1 LGAFNVQIESQCVS
15 CLISRAFQ
23 EVQLATT
30 NLSVQL
36 NAITEVVG
44 ILDYSLTQEGRLEK
58 IPAYVGTR
66 RDHVIQQ
73 ITKCKDP
80 YAQLK
85 RESNKAALQLIS
97 PLEDYL
103 KEPTDSKQF
112 FRRACIAASLGN
124 VIEYGVAG
132 HEIPW
137 DNLSFLI
144 SQAENELA
152 IDHIPQLY
160 KLAHK
165 AKRIL
170 YLTDNAGEVV
180 FDRLLVEALVQL
192 GSQVTVAVKEKP
204 VLNDAML
211 ADAKVA
217 GLSETAEVITTGGG
231 AVGVLPQWCSEA
243 FLDLFRE
250 VDLVIAKGMGHHETL
265 PEFTLPTPTAH
276 LLRTKCE
283 PVARSLNVPKGQNVV
298 NVLINHKGPLGPL
311 QK

>member
-1 LGAFNVQIESQCVS
+1 MESQCVS

-30 NLSVQL
+30 NLNLQL
-36 NAITEVVG
+36 EAMTEVVG
-44 ILDYSLTQEGRLEK
+44 ILNASLTQGGRLER

-66 RDHVIQQ
+66 RDHAIQQ
-73 ITKCKDP
+73 ITKCQDP

-85 RESNKAALQLIS
+85 RKSNKAALPLIP
-97 PLEDYL
+97 PLEKYV
-103 KEPTDSKQF
+103 KEPTDPKQC

-137 DNLSFLI
+137 GNLTSLI

-152 IDHIPQLY
+152 IDQISQLY
-160 KLAHK
+160 KLAK
-165 AKRIL
+165 NAKHTL

-180 FDRLLVEALVQL
+180 FDRLLIEALVQL
-192 GSQVTVAVKEKP
+192 GSRVTVAVKEKP
-204 VLNDAML
+204 VLNDAMIE
-211 ADAKVA
+211 DAKVA
-217 GLSETAEVITTGGG
+217 GLSENAEIITTGGG
-231 AVGVLPQWCSEA
+231 AVGVLPQWCSDA
-243 FLDLFRE
+243 FLDQFKE

-283 PVARSLNVPKGQNVV
+283 PVARSLDVPKGRNVV

>member
-1 LGAFNVQIESQCVS
+1 MESQCVS
-15 CLISRAFQ
+15 CLISRALQ
-23 EVQLATT
+23 EAQLATT
-30 NLSVQL
+30 NLNLQL
-36 NAITEVVG
+36 EAMTEVVQ
-44 ILDYSLTQEGRLEK
+44 ILNYSLTQGGRLER

-66 RDHVIQQ
+66 RDHAIQQ
-73 ITKCKDP
+73 ITKCQDP

-85 RESNKAALQLIS
+85 RKSNEAALPLIP
-97 PLEDYL
+97 PLEKYV
-103 KEPTDSKQF
+103 KEPTDSKQC

-137 DNLSFLI
+137 DNLTSLI

-152 IDHIPQLY
+152 IDHISQLY
-160 KLAHK
+160 KLAK
-165 AKRIL
+165 NAKRTL

-180 FDRLLVEALVQL
+180 FDRLLIEALVQL

-211 ADAKVA
+211 EDAKVA
-217 GLSETAEVITTGGG
+217 GLSENAEIITTGGG
-231 AVGVLPQWCSEA
+231 AVGVLPQWCSDS
-243 FLDLFRE
+243 FLDQFDE
-250 VDLVIAKGMGHHETL
+250 VDLIIAKGMGHHETL

-283 PVARSLNVPKGQNVV
+283 PVARSLRVPKGRNVV
-298 NVLINHKGPLGPL
+298 NVLIDHKGPLGPL
-311 QK
+311 QKRK